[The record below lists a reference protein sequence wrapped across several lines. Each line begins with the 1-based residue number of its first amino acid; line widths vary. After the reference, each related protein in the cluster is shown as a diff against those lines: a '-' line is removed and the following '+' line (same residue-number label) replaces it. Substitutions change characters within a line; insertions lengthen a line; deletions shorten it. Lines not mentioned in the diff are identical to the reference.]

1 MREFSKMYSI
11 KVLVIGD
18 NAFAR
23 SVVEK
28 LNADDNEQNLEIIS
42 ISREEDFSLVSENIT
57 VNEYELGKILDI
69 ALARRVS
76 LSIVCDVELIA
87 KGIVDLFNTEGLSI
101 LAPNLE
107 AAEICLS
114 RNKFKEFTHRHM
126 IPSSSYVSFENKDLC
141 IAYLEHLTF
150 PITIKADHIFE
161 TNYEK
166 KEFIAK
172 EINDAIAFIEDY
184 FSQPFLSTFKKR
196 LILEEYIVSEE
207 FCTSLIYD
215 SKTALSLIP
224 IKLHREY
231 NEYSNVF
238 HEKSA
243 SSILDS
249 GLDEIIFNINTLIIK
264 PFLNALIEDGINFS
278 GFFSFITKFS
288 KEGDLVLDRCEIL
301 APELCAELGLDLIE
315 ENLFDLFFSSV
326 QAKLDF
332 YRDGLR
338 YVNLAGV
345 ALDLDYQHPNPESL
359 NEDKFLQIERTAS
372 NSNYRIKVQILS
384 NETRDSVRLFIYA
397 PSETEAKNFARTV
410 ASELNLLSEENDIFN
425 YI

>member
-150 PITIKADHIFE
+150 PIIIKADHIFE

>member
-1 MREFSKMYSI
+1 MREFTKMYSI

-28 LNADDNEQNLEIIS
+28 LNTDDNEQKLEIIS
-42 ISREEDFSLVSENIT
+42 ISRQEDFSLNSENIT
-57 VNEYELGKILDI
+57 VSEYDLEKILDI

-76 LSIVCDVELIA
+76 LSIVCDLGLISQ
-87 KGIVDLFNTEGLSI
+87 GIVNLFKSEGLSI
-101 LAPNLE
+101 LAPEIE

-114 RNKFKEFTHRHM
+114 RNKFKEFTHRHV
-126 IPSSSYVSFENKDLC
+126 IPASSYVSFENKDLC
-141 IAYLEHLTF
+141 IAYLEHLNF
-150 PITIKADHIFE
+150 PVLIKADHLFE

-166 KEFIAK
+166 KEFIAE
-172 EINDAIAFIEDY
+172 EINSAVAFIEEY

-196 LILEEYIVSEE
+196 LVLEEYTESEE

-215 SKTALSLIP
+215 GKTALSLIP

-231 NEYSNVF
+231 NQYSNIF

-249 GLDEIIFNINTLIIK
+249 GLDEIIFNINNLIIK
-264 PFLNALIEDGINFS
+264 PFLNALIEDSINFS
-278 GFFSFITKFS
+278 GFFSFITKFN

-326 QAKLDF
+326 QTKLDF
-332 YRDGLR
+332 YQDGLR

-345 ALDLDYQHPNPESL
+345 ALDLDYQSPNSESL
-359 NEDKFLQIERTAS
+359 NEDAFLQIEKTAS
-372 NSNYRIKVQILS
+372 NANYRIKVQILS
-384 NETRDSVRLFIYA
+384 AENRDSVRLFIYA
-397 PSETEAKNFARTV
+397 PSEAEAKNFAKTV
-410 ASELNLLSEENDIFN
+410 ASELNLVSEENDIFN

>member
-42 ISREEDFSLVSENIT
+42 ISREEDFSLGSENIT